1 MKPRSVF
8 SKLIRGRKRG
18 SALVAA
24 MMFVLIFSMVV
35 GYVML
40 ASNRQTRNTYR
51 ARLFTTTLAA
61 SASIVKSM
69 TQQAYYVA
77 RTRPAQVGADFDN
90 LDKVISG
97 ITPKTVPNY
106 IVVKDGSD
114 ELTNFRPTS
123 DTNGDWVT
131 ITDPNHDWEGAYIR
145 TWAYEAFAFV
155 NAEDPENPG
164 QVDVNAQRL
173 GFEGAGFKATVEVNQ
188 IPLQQFAIFYDNDLE
203 IHNGPDMKV
212 MGPVHSNKTLWLA
225 TQDGLQFNDRV
236 SAASAIRNYRDFQG
250 KISGSTIPKLNLK
263 DANIERNKE
272 SDADTHT
279 GTIKIMDKNGNL
291 VNLNNSGITGTTKD
305 SNKNTY
311 LDSLD
316 NDRIANAMERVA
328 GKLQDSAM
336 GIKPILPPLPFVDGK
351 QVGAE
356 ILIQRATNKPGD
368 HMDKMEYLADVT
380 IEGNP
385 ASIDSKTGELNDI
398 QIKDSSGNNI
408 PNKKVDGKKVTYIV
422 TPGQFHDNRQNQIVK
437 TFDVNI
443 AELKQRSAA
452 LNSIASGNGLLYI
465 STDPNAGGNLNAVR
479 LTNAESMPKQAI
491 RNTMTVATDRPM
503 YLEGN
508 VNSGTGNN
516 RATLLLAADA
526 ITVTSQHLTLAN
538 TYKDNK
544 PAKPTAATPPGGK
557 TDGKWITNAIFMLG
571 QVSSKY
577 DNNKDRDHY
586 VNGQLRSSMSGGAH
600 NVLRYL
606 ENWDGVQHE
615 FNGSLIC
622 LFESQ
627 IAKGA
632 FWGRD
637 YYNPPKRRYN
647 WDADLRTKERPAGMP
662 MLVEVQVPTIERI
675 SKAEAIELADK

>member
-1 MKPRSVF
+1 
-8 SKLIRGRKRG
+8 
-18 SALVAA
+18 VAA

-40 ASNRQTRNTYR
+40 ATNRQTRNTYR
-51 ARLFTTTLAA
+51 SRLFTTTLAA

-90 LDKVISG
+90 LDQVISG

-106 IVVKDGSD
+106 LVVKNGSKD
-114 ELTNFRPTS
+114 LTSFRPTNEN
-123 DTNGDWVT
+123 NGEWVT

-173 GFEGAGFKATVEVNQ
+173 GFEGAGFKAKVEVNQ

-250 KISGSTIPKLNLK
+250 KISGSLIPQLNLK
-263 DANIERNKE
+263 GANIERNGVN
-272 SDADTHT
+272 DPDTHT
-279 GTIKIMDKNGNL
+279 GTIQITDKNGNL
-291 VNLNNSGITGTTKD
+291 VNLNNSGITGTSKD
-305 SNKNTY
+305 SNKNTF

-316 NDRIANAMERVA
+316 NDWMANAMERFG
-328 GKLQDSAM
+328 GKLLDSAM
-336 GIKPILPPLPFVDGK
+336 GIKPILPPLPFVDGE
-351 QVGAE
+351 QVKAD
-356 ILIQRATNKPGD
+356 ILIQRATHQPGD
-368 HMDKMEYLADVT
+368 HMDKMEYLADVI

-385 ASIDSKTGELNDI
+385 ASIDPKTGELNDI
-398 QIKDSSGNNI
+398 QITDSNGNTI
-408 PNKKVDGKKVTYIV
+408 PNKQKVGKTNRYIV
-422 TPGQFHDNRQNQIVK
+422 TPGEFHDNRQNQIVK

-443 AELKQRSAA
+443 AELNKRSAA
-452 LNSIASGNGLLYI
+452 LDPIESGNGLLYI
-465 STDPNAGGNLNAVR
+465 STDANAGGNLNAVR
-479 LTNAESMPKQAI
+479 LTNAESMPKQGI
-491 RNTMTVATDRPM
+491 RDTMTVATDRPM

-508 VNSGTGNN
+508 VNSGTGAD

-526 ITVTSQHLTLAN
+526 ITVTSQHLTLDN
-538 TYKDNK
+538 TFKDGK
-544 PAKPTAATPPGGK
+544 PSKPTAATPPGGK
-557 TDGKWITNAIFMLG
+557 TNGEWITNAIFMLG

-577 DNNKDRDHY
+577 DNDIERDHY
-586 VNGQLRSSMSGGAH
+586 VDGQFRSSMSGGAH

-606 ENWDGVQHE
+606 ENWNGIQHE